1 MKINYNKTIEYA
13 FTRLVWQT
21 EFSFYRLKN
30 KNNLV
35 MKQRPTQFSVR
46 NKFNVIN
53 LIPQAWC
60 VCTRSN

>member
-1 MKINYNKTIEYA
+1 MKINYNKITEYA
-13 FTRLVWQT
+13 FTRLEWQT

-30 KNNLV
+30 KNNLS

-46 NKFNVIN
+46 NKCNVIN

-60 VCTRSN
+60 VRTHSD